1 MLTAPQQLA
10 YTIAYVVLFSMTA
23 IFSLLAW
30 LSGRRDDTAASRKA
44 FNAWLGLAWT
54 LVVAC
59 GIVACAHVYQSR
71 RLDYAFARPTTFFRQ

>member
-1 MLTAPQQLA
+1 MLTAQQQLA
-10 YTIAYVVLFSMTA
+10 YTIAYVALFSLTA
-23 IFSLLAW
+23 ICSLLAW

-59 GIVACAHVYQSR
+59 GILACVHVYQSR
-71 RLDYAFARPTTFFRQ
+71 RLDYAFSRPTAFLRE